1 MSFSFLI
8 RIASVHFYHL
18 ILEEQFVCDAE
29 KKKIVYRNTVCSI
42 VIGLNKTLIT
52 SIKFNFQ
59 T

>member
-29 KKKIVYRNTVCSI
+29 KKENR
-42 VIGLNKTLIT
+42 L
-52 SIKFNFQ
+52 
-59 T
+59 